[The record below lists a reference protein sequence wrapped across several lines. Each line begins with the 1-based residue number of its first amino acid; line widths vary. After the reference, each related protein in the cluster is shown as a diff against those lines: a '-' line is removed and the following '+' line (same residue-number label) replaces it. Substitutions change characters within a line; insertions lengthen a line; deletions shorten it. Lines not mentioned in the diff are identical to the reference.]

1 MLECNDIET
10 GHPTKKCKSKK
21 PATTNSE
28 SNVEIQSRKP
38 C

>member
-1 MLECNDIET
+1 MLECNDIEI
-10 GHPTKKCKSKK
+10 GHPTKKFKSKK
-21 PATTNSE
+21 PTTTNFE

>member
-1 MLECNDIET
+1 MPKCNDIET
-10 GHPTKKCKSKK
+10 GHPKKKCKSAK
-21 PATTNSE
+21 PTTTNFE